1 MLVFDDP
8 LAATLED
15 PYPDEQ
21 RWRTMGV
28 IGTIVVVVVH
38 TWPEPDTETGDD
50 VGRIISAR
58 RATKRES
65 AVYEE
70 GQF

>member
-1 MLVFDDP
+1 MFDDP
-8 LAATLED
+8 LAATIED

-28 IGTIVVVVVH
+28 VRAVVVVVVH
-38 TWPEPDTETGDD
+38 TWPEPDPDTGEEI
-50 VGRIISAR
+50 GRIISAR
-58 RATKRES
+58 RATKPER
-65 AVYEE
+65 AAYEE